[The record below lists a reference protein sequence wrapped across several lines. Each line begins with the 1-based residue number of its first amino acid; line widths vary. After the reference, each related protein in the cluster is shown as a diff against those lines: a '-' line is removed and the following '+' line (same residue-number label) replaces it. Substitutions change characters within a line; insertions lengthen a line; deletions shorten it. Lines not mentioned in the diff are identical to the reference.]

1 MTKPIDWRGSSLR
14 DLQDFPED
22 AKHVAGYQL
31 RKLQQGDQPDEFK
44 PMPEVGAGVS
54 EIIVDTAGG
63 WFRVM

>member
-31 RKLQQGDQPDEFK
+31 RKLQQGDQPDEFNRDCSLGFE
-44 PMPEVGAGVS
+44 MMAS
-54 EIIVDTAGG
+54 RFA
-63 WFRVM
+63 R

>member
-31 RKLQQGDQPDEFK
+31 RKLQQGGKDVAK
-44 PMPEVGAGVS
+44 RRYGAVLL
-54 EIIVDTAGG
+54 ERKTK
-63 WFRVM
+63 